1 MARNRHRSRAFKFD
15 WRADRFAQRGNHDAN
30 DLREKTAMKLF
41 ASSGHKFGQL
51 SPHAAPM
58 AFSKSPIRSRHRCPQ
73 CDSPLFYVNTAFT
86 FLTGRKRRVCLAANC
101 SFEEQRR
108 FRIITR

>member
-1 MARNRHRSRAFKFD
+1 
-15 WRADRFAQRGNHDAN
+15 
-30 DLREKTAMKLF
+30 MKIF
-41 ASSGHKFGQL
+41 TSSGHKFGQL
-51 SPHAAPM
+51 SLHAAPM

-101 SFEEQRR
+101 SYEEQRR
-108 FRIITR
+108 FRIIMR